1 MGCCNPLP
9 VSGEAFI
16 TEIFQDPNFKLK
28 DYSYNHLLN
37 FLSDFLIN
45 QELHKKYIEEQIIP
59 SFYHHHNYEN
69 KKYYQSFF
77 KEILNNL
84 QDRNNMYNVLI
95 YFYPF
100 IEHNNEN
107 VENNLYSIFIY
118 IGGKGYL
125 NLKLM
130 IECIENYIKFVTI
143 TITKIVLKNTN
154 DELMQNS
161 LNDLLNRVYTE
172 KNIQN
177 FLATNLFELLK
188 LYGQN
193 DIIPVETFIEYT
205 RRLDLGYFHELRN
218 RIYIY
223 FFAR

>member
-1 MGCCNPLP
+1 
-9 VSGEAFI
+9 
-16 TEIFQDPNFKLK
+16 
-28 DYSYNHLLN
+28 
-37 FLSDFLIN
+37 
-45 QELHKKYIEEQIIP
+45 
-59 SFYHHHNYEN
+59 
-69 KKYYQSFF
+69 
-77 KEILNNL
+77 
-84 QDRNNMYNVLI
+84 MYNVLI

>member
-1 MGCCNPLP
+1 
-9 VSGEAFI
+9 
-16 TEIFQDPNFKLK
+16 
-28 DYSYNHLLN
+28 
-37 FLSDFLIN
+37 
-45 QELHKKYIEEQIIP
+45 
-59 SFYHHHNYEN
+59 
-69 KKYYQSFF
+69 
-77 KEILNNL
+77 
-84 QDRNNMYNVLI
+84 MYNVLI

-107 VENNLYSIFIY
+107 VENNLYSIFNY

-130 IECIENYIKFVTI
+130 LDCIENYIKFVTI
-143 TITKIVLKNTN
+143 TITKIILNNTN
-154 DELMQNS
+154 DELVQNS
-161 LNDLLNRVYTE
+161 LNELLNRVYTE
-172 KNIQN
+172 NNIQN

-193 DIIPVETFIEYT
+193 DVIPVEIFIEYT

-223 FFAR
+223 SFAR